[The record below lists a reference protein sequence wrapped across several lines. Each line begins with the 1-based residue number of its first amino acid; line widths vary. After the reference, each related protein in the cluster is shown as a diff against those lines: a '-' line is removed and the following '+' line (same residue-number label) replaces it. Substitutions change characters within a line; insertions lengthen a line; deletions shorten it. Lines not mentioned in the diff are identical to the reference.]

1 MVDYVSVAEAVA
13 MPGLR
18 VVFSPG
24 FPGPWSVAAR
34 IILEMKGIPFTSV
47 AQSIAE
53 EDQTLREW
61 TGQESAPAAVLDN
74 ERARSRWDEILLLA
88 ERLAPEPTLIP
99 ADEAARADMFGLA
112 NAICGED
119 GFGWNFRLYKM
130 AAWEDALAGRSSEPL
145 FLTPEQVAVMQFRY
159 GDPSSTAPRAK
170 ARMTAILR
178 FLADR
183 LRANKAKGSPFLVGG
198 KLTAADIYWTTFS
211 ILVAPI
217 RDEFCPMPEPYREM
231 GEAMGAD
238 LGSAVAAILIEHRE
252 KILVDHCPLPL
263 KF

>member
-1 MVDYVSVAEAVA
+1 MVNYISVAEAVDA
-13 MPGLR
+13 PGLR

-34 IILEMKGIPFTSV
+34 IILELKNIDFTPV
-47 AQSIAE
+47 AQSIGGA
-53 EDQTLREW
+53 DKILRDW

-74 ERARSRWDEILLLA
+74 ERARCRWDEILLLA
-88 ERLAPEPTLIP
+88 ERLAPNPSLIP
-99 ADEAARADMFGLA
+99 ADESQRSDMFGLA

-130 AAWEDALAGRSSEPL
+130 AAWEESLAGRSSEPV
-145 FLTPEQVAVMQFRY
+145 FLTAEQVAIMQFRY
-159 GDPSSTAPRAK
+159 GDPSSSAEKAK
-170 ARMTAILR
+170 ARMAAILG
-178 FLADR
+178 LLSQR
-183 LRANKAKGSPFLVGG
+183 LHANKKKGSPFLVGD

-211 ILVAPI
+211 TLVAPI
-217 RDEFCPMPEPYREM
+217 RDEFCPMPEAYREM

-238 LGSAVAAILIEHRE
+238 LGDAVDPILIEHRE
-252 KILVDHCPLPL
+252 HVLSNHCPLPL